1 VSALLQ
7 PGGNLTE
14 GGPLK
19 VSVVRPGEL
28 GPAELQRWRLMQVS
42 DPHLQNP
49 FLSPEF
55 TLAVARVRDDAR
67 VAVLEREGSIVGFL
81 PYQLGRFGAGRP
93 IGASLCDC
101 QALVCQP
108 GLRWDPMNLLRGCGL
123 SVLEFDHLVTA
134 QVPFQPYHVA
144 TAQSYVM
151 DLSAGYPAYLEERLR
166 GSRKSLRLTFRKQQD
181 LEAQVGEIAFEFHSC
196 DPCDLRT
203 LMAWKS
209 AQFRRS
215 GWPDRFAQPWVR
227 RLISDLFESDS
238 PGCAGTLSV
247 LRAGGRPVALLYGLR
262 SPTVLALWFPT
273 YNPDFARYSPGLIL
287 HLQVAEAA
295 ARLGVREIDL
305 GKGQEWYKDKL
316 KSRDVDLAE
325 AWVALPT
332 AGALLRRLERA
343 PRRHLWGFVLRHQR
357 LRRAARWT
365 LRQVMWTRPAR

>member
-1 VSALLQ
+1 VSAQPQ
-7 PGGNLTE
+7 PGRNLTE

-19 VSVVRPGEL
+19 VSVLRPGEL
-28 GPAELQRWRLMQVS
+28 GPAELQRWRLMQAS
-42 DPHLQNP
+42 DPRLQSA

-81 PYQLGRFGAGRP
+81 PHQRGRFGAGRP

-101 QALVCQP
+101 QALVGEP

-123 SVLEFDHLVTA
+123 SALEFDHLLA
-134 QVPFQPYHVA
+134 GQVPFQPYHVA

-151 DLSAGYPAYLEERLR
+151 DLSAGYQAYLEERLR
-166 GSRKSLRLTFRKQQD
+166 GSRQSLRRTFRKQQE
-181 LEAQVGEIAFEFHSC
+181 LAAQGGETAFEFRSR
-196 DPCDLRT
+196 DPRDLRR

-215 GWPDRFAQPWVR
+215 GWPDRFAEPWVR
-227 RLISDLFESDS
+227 HLVSDLFESDA

-247 LRAGGRPVALLYGLR
+247 LRAGGRPVAYLYGLG
-262 SPTVLALWFPT
+262 SPTVLASWFPA
-273 YNPDFARYSPGLIL
+273 YDPDFARYSPGLIL
-287 HLQVAEAA
+287 HLRVAEEA
-295 ARLGVREIDL
+295 ARLGVREMDL

-325 AWVALPT
+325 AWIALPT

-357 LRRAARWT
+357 VRRVARWT
-365 LRQVMWTRPAR
+365 LRQALSRRPAR